1 MVILVAPEPL
11 DPPEPLEPPEDETFG
26 SGKLVT
32 PWSRMQA
39 EYLNAAPARSR
50 GGGEELWCELDPQAA
65 ASSASAVATIARD
78 LSRR

>member
-1 MVILVAPEPL
+1 MLILVAPEPL
-11 DPPEPLEPPEDETFG
+11 DPPEDETFG

-39 EYLNAAPARSR
+39 EYLNAALARSR
-50 GGGEELWCELDPQAA
+50 RGGEVELWLELDPQAA
-65 ASSASAVATIARD
+65 ASGASAIATIARD